1 MSRDAR
7 APLARG
13 SRFSARPHPR
23 AAAVAAL
30 CLIALAT
37 LPAAVNA
44 AKLVPEEP
52 VFPVPI
58 EIGGK
63 VYSYVPL
70 TAEQP
75 LTVRV
80 EGPVTF
86 EAIARWRFVDDGGP
100 IDVDVEVSLDGE
112 PLWHHVIHARPGSA
126 TYPEEPDWEAGRS
139 EYIVV
144 DVEEGAHTVGLR
156 LVRPVD
162 GTLDLNLIERPPD
175 ILPWRNH
182 WEGAFGMSYFS
193 NVFFYSDADMDAY
206 LGGERVDRYQFESLD
221 DLRLEPALAM
231 TWVREVRD
239 TRATSIGGGIDWKLN
254 VVNGQKSFSRLSLK
268 FTEEHYGTAYL
279 TAEYSAIPSYHIRH
293 LWDVDT
299 SEYRSCDFTK
309 HGFRVTMGSDRSLP
323 VDLVGS
329 FKYEAYL
336 YDWDFIEY
344 DSKASTY
351 GIRAIMRPNSRVR
364 VDVGYAI
371 RRSVARGY
379 DEPGETRATSDDS
392 DTTYDQ
398 NEYMARVRWGAGR
411 WWGKPAAVTLRGRL
425 VRRFYLTEKHG
436 ADDPFHAGRED
447 TVLTLSARGS
457 LGLGDGAALEGFV
470 EHRSRWVDSPV
481 IEDIGELKDYGAW
494 RVGVKAVLKGVRIL
508 D

>member
-13 SRFSARPHPR
+13 SRPCARTHLR
-23 AAAVAAL
+23 GTAVAAL
-30 CLIALAT
+30 CLVALAALAGT
-37 LPAAVNA
+37 VTA

-58 EIGGK
+58 EVGGK

-70 TAEQP
+70 TTEQP
-75 LTVRV
+75 LTIRV
-80 EGPVTF
+80 EGPATF
-86 EAIARWRFVDDGGP
+86 EAIARWRFVENERP
-100 IDVDVEVSLDGE
+100 IDVDVEVLLDGE
-112 PLWHHVIHARPGSA
+112 LLWHHVVHARPGNA
-126 TYPEEPDWEAGRS
+126 TYPEEPGWIAGRS
-139 EYIVV
+139 EFIFVE
-144 DVEEGAHTVGLR
+144 VEEGTHTVGLR

-162 GTLDLNLIERPPD
+162 GTLDVNLIERPPD
-175 ILPWRNH
+175 VLPWRNH
-182 WEGAFGMSYFS
+182 WLGAFGLSYFS
-193 NVFFYSDADMDAY
+193 NVFFYSDADMDAF
-206 LGGERVDRYQFESLD
+206 LGGEREDRYPFESLD
-221 DLRLEPALAM
+221 DLRLEPALGM
-231 TWVREVRD
+231 TWVREVRE

-254 VVNGQKSFSRLSLK
+254 VVNGQKSFSRLNVT
-268 FTEEHYGTAYL
+268 FTEEHYGKAYL

-293 LWDVDT
+293 LWDVDLG
-299 SEYRSCDFTK
+299 EYRSCDFTK
-309 HGFRVTMGSDRSLP
+309 HGIRLAMGSDRSLP
-323 VDLVGS
+323 VDLVGT
-329 FKYEAYL
+329 FKYETYL
-336 YDWDFIEY
+336 YDWDFTEY
-344 DSKASTY
+344 DSKVSTY

-371 RRSVARGY
+371 RRSVAKGY

-398 NEYMARVRWGAGR
+398 NEYLVRVRWGAGR
-411 WWGKPAAVTLRGRL
+411 WWDMPAAVTLRGRL
-425 VRRFYLTEKHG
+425 VRRFYLTEKNA

-457 LGLGDGAALEGFV
+457 LGLGAGAVLEGFV

-481 IEDIGELKDYGAW
+481 VENIGELKDYGAW
-494 RVGVKAVLKGVRIL
+494 RLGIKVVLKGVRIL